1 MEEENLV
8 PVEGLEEH
16 VRRSSSDLEIH
27 GYESKDGADKHTYV
41 VQYNP
46 F

>member
-16 VRRSSSDLEIH
+16 VRERASDLEIH
-27 GYESKDGADKHTYV
+27 GYESKDGADKYTYV